1 MVGLVVG
8 VVEPVEVCVVVVVGV
23 VVGEVTMHPTSL
35 GLFYTRT
42 MHEAHASCYFVAGAA
57 IDHA

>member
-23 VVGEVTMHPTSL
+23 VVGEVTMHPTNPSPAPRYASAIAFIARVVSL
-35 GLFYTRT
+35 HPDGT
-42 MHEAHASCYFVAGAA
+42 
-57 IDHA
+57 